1 MGRPSNI
8 IVINETYQN
17 LAEHYYRYLL
27 RLGYSNH
34 YTKSRYRYIKE
45 FFHYLEQKGFYQI
58 EQTTAKQI
66 SDYYNYISH
75 RPNKTNG
82 GTLSQK
88 TTHGHMRNVKDLFE
102 MLLQNQKTCAERSR
116 SIKTNPCSTLKFPY
130 PKEESEKRTVL
141 TQEEIKELYAAT
153 ETAQERAILSMAY
166 GCGLR
171 VGELVKCNIE
181 DIKLREKILIIP
193 EGKGNKRRV
202 VPMSSGTVKDLADY
216 YYNERE
222 ELTKGRDYKP
232 NENAFMLHSRGGRM
246 QKGTYNKYLKQI
258 IDRTGNETIQEKEI
272 TVHNLRHSIATHL
285 IEQGI
290 PVEQVRMFLGHSQL
304 ETTQVYTHISK
315 RLLNKLMQ

>member
-1 MGRPSNI
+1 MGRPQNI

-17 LAEHYYRYLL
+17 LAENYYRYLL

-45 FFHYLEQKGFYQI
+45 FFHYLEQKGFCQI

-66 SDYYNYISH
+66 IDYYSYISQ
-75 RPNKTNG
+75 RPSKKDG
-82 GTLSQK
+82 GALSQK
-88 TTHGHMRNVKDLFE
+88 TTHGHMRNVKDLFV
-102 MLLQNQKTCAERSR
+102 MLQTENK
-116 SIKTNPCSTLKFPY
+116 IKTNPCSTLKFPY
-130 PKEESEKRTVL
+130 PREEGEERTVL

-171 VGELVKCNIE
+171 VGELVKCNIA
-181 DIKLREKILIIP
+181 DIKLREKILIVP
-193 EGKGNKRRV
+193 EGKGKKRRV

-258 IDRTGNETIQEKEI
+258 IDRNGNEAIQEKEI
-272 TVHNLRHSIATHL
+272 TIHNLRHSIATHL
-285 IEQGI
+285 LEQGI

-315 RLLNKLMQ
+315 RQLKELTSD